1 MRLGRP
7 GLVSPDGAEDVAS
20 GDGTDAREVERE
32 DPVYEAAAGWVARV
46 SSPDATEADRGA
58 FETWHA
64 ADPAHAE
71 AYAEMEALW
80 QTLGHVPDRRH
91 RRSVPKGLVGVAAAI
106 VLCAALAFQL
116 GLVDRLRSDLWS
128 GVGDITHA
136 TLADGSRIDLNTDTA
151 IALHFNETERGIEL
165 LRGEAFFDVVPD
177 PRRPFVVR
185 SGGLSVRAVGTR
197 FFVRAGDT
205 DKPAG
210 VVEGSVDVAASG
222 RPVRVSAGEA
232 LHQTNGAPCLSRGPT
247 WIGRRRGGRDASSS
261 PASACPRS
269 WPNSTVIAAGA
280 SCSWTPRPANGAS
293 PGRSTL
299 GTRTRPSTPSPPAWA
314 WASPACRPS
323 SFSSDRRAGIP
334 EESFAGDVRR

>member
-7 GLVSPDGAEDVAS
+7 GLVSPEGAEGVAN
-20 GDGTDAREVERE
+20 GGGTDAREVERE
-32 DPVYEAAAGWVARV
+32 DPVYEAAAGWVARL
-46 SSPDATEADRGA
+46 SSHEATEADRSV
-58 FETWHA
+58 FEAWHA

-71 AYAEMEALW
+71 AYAEMDALW
-80 QTLGHVPDRRH
+80 QTLGHVPDRRR
-91 RRSVPKGLVGVAAAI
+91 RRSVPKGLVGVAVAI

-151 IALHFNETERGIEL
+151 IALHFSETERGIEL

-185 SGGLSVRAVGTR
+185 GGGLSVRAVGTR

-205 DKPAG
+205 DKSAG
-210 VVEGSVDVAASG
+210 VLEGSVDVVASG

-232 LHQTNGAPCLSRGPT
+232 LHHTRGAPLSVARANVDRT
-247 WIGRRRGGRDASSS
+247 TAWRAGRLVFSSERLSTVLAELDRYRRGTIVLLDVAAGERRVTGSFDPRDTDEALDAIASSMGVGITRLS
-261 PASACPRS
+261 PLLVLVGSPRRDS
-269 WPNSTVIAAGA
+269 
-280 SCSWTPRPANGAS
+280 
-293 PGRSTL
+293 
-299 GTRTRPSTPSPPAWA
+299 
-314 WASPACRPS
+314 
-323 SFSSDRRAGIP
+323 
-334 EESFAGDVRR
+334 

>member
-1 MRLGRP
+1 M
-7 GLVSPDGAEDVAS
+7 AS
-20 GDGTDAREVERE
+20 GDGTDVREVERE
-32 DPVYEAAAGWVARV
+32 DPVYEVAAGWVARL

-58 FETWHA
+58 FEAWRA

-80 QTLGHVPDRRH
+80 QTLGHVPGRRH
-91 RRSVPKGLVGVAAAI
+91 RRSVPKGLAGVVVAI

-116 GLVDRLRSDLWS
+116 GFIDRLRSDLWS

-136 TLADGSRIDLNTDTA
+136 TLTDGSRIDLNTDTA
-151 IALHFNETERGIEL
+151 IALHFSETERGIEL

-185 SGGLSVRAVGTR
+185 SGGLRVRAVGTR

-232 LHQTNGAPCLSRGPT
+232 LHHTNGAPLSVARADVDRAT
-247 WIGRRRGGRDASSS
+247 AWRTGRLVFSGERLSTVLAELDRYRRGAIVLLDAAAGERRVTGSFDPRDTDEALDAIASSMGVGITRLS
-261 PASACPRS
+261 PLLILVGSPRR
-269 WPNSTVIAAGA
+269 NS
-280 SCSWTPRPANGAS
+280 
-293 PGRSTL
+293 
-299 GTRTRPSTPSPPAWA
+299 
-314 WASPACRPS
+314 
-323 SFSSDRRAGIP
+323 
-334 EESFAGDVRR
+334 